1 MLKRNIL
8 ICKDNGGLYFPIRP
22 RHRRHDLIKT
32 GLVAQDP
39 YGLGSGLAATP
50 IRQRLPATQGTTA
63 ANQEF
68 GFT

>member
-1 MLKRNIL
+1 MCKRNIL
-8 ICKDNGGLYFPIRP
+8 VFRDDGGLDFPICLRRP
-22 RHRRHDLIKT
+22 RYNLIET
-32 GLVAQDP
+32 GLATQDP